1 MCASE
6 RSESARSCNFSCGTT
21 PCGVSCQATS
31 WRSVTWRGR
40 KLSETKSIGIH
51 SYQGDGDL
59 HEFGPR
65 FESRFDEG
73 QLTRSVIGEGDGDRR
88 GADLLPVENHLGPGR
103 IRPHDQS
110 AVNATAQRAS
120 PAEGGQ
126 DQHQRPSSVPGQG
139 RARPAVPGRAQRR
152 PHRLANGA
160 VPRGWL
166 GSGIVN
172 ASSKTAT
179 RRLGSGEGDTPC
191 AVWICG
197 RILFVD
203 PRRCQI
209 SPPASERP
217 LAVSVSIATTGFTQ
231 RRNGTS
237 ALLGKTGPDKINLM
251 RWDQPIRYASVSDI
265 GFRRRNNQDSY
276 AVRMC
281 SDAEIWREHG
291 HLLMVADGMGGHA
304 VGELA
309 SKIAADTVCHT
320 FYKIRNTEVPDA
332 LKQALETANAAINER
347 GSLNRDFA
355 RMGTTC
361 TALALCPQGAV
372 IGHVGDS
379 RLYRVRGDRIDQLTA
394 DHSVQ
399 WELMRQGR
407 LRPDEVFL
415 HESRHV
421 ITRSLGPEPV
431 VQVDIEG
438 PYAVLP
444 GDVYLICSDGLTGHV
459 QDAEIGIIA
468 SELPPPEACRMLV
481 NLANLRGGSDNVTVV
496 IARVANVAGSDAE
509 EETAAPTPSLGWGWI
524 ITIWCLALLFVA
536 GVVSF
541 LFEHPLQGVC
551 LLAAA
556 SFLESG
562 RSPTGSSGGRVA
574 REKRGKREWRRPS
587 GGRIA
592 RRPRGQA
599 SRS

>member
-1 MCASE
+1 
-6 RSESARSCNFSCGTT
+6 
-21 PCGVSCQATS
+21 
-31 WRSVTWRGR
+31 VT
-40 KLSETKSIGIH
+40 
-51 SYQGDGDL
+51 
-59 HEFGPR
+59 
-65 FESRFDEG
+65 
-73 QLTRSVIGEGDGDRR
+73 
-88 GADLLPVENHLGPGR
+88 
-103 IRPHDQS
+103 
-110 AVNATAQRAS
+110 
-120 PAEGGQ
+120 
-126 DQHQRPSSVPGQG
+126 
-139 RARPAVPGRAQRR
+139 
-152 PHRLANGA
+152 
-160 VPRGWL
+160 
-166 GSGIVN
+166 
-172 ASSKTAT
+172 
-179 RRLGSGEGDTPC
+179 
-191 AVWICG
+191 
-197 RILFVD
+197 
-203 PRRCQI
+203 
-209 SPPASERP
+209 
-217 LAVSVSIATTGFTQ
+217 VSIASTGFTQ
-231 RRNGTS
+231 RLGQS
-237 ALLGKTGPDKINLM
+237 GALLRKMGPIKINLM

-276 AVRMC
+276 AVRIC

-320 FYKIRNTEVPDA
+320 FFKIRNTEVPDA

-361 TALALCPQGAV
+361 TALVLCPQGAV

-438 PYAVLP
+438 PYAVMP

-468 SELPPPEACRMLV
+468 SELPPQEACRMLV

-496 IARVANVAGSDAE
+496 IARVASTAGSDAE
-509 EETAAPTPSLGWGWI
+509 DDTTPPPSGLGLGWI
-524 ITIWCLALLFVA
+524 ILIWCVALLFAA
-536 GVVSF
+536 GVSGI
-541 LFEHPLQGVC
+541 LLEYPLQGVY
-551 LLAAA
+551 LVAGAALVGVGAFAYWLERRSRHSQPTGEEGVETTVWRPYRSASARPSVAFLNHLASLEGELARAA
-556 SFLESG
+556 SEERWSIDWPAQQAARALARGSLEAKNYPKALSELAKVIDILMAG
-562 RSPTGSSGGRVA
+562 LLQYRRQVQRQSKWGKPSTPTPTPTPSPTPRTSPSPGPNAASPSP
-574 REKRGKREWRRPS
+574 EQQPDERGV
-587 GGRIA
+587 
-592 RRPRGQA
+592 
-599 SRS
+599 

>member
-1 MCASE
+1 M
-6 RSESARSCNFSCGTT
+6 
-21 PCGVSCQATS
+21 
-31 WRSVTWRGR
+31 
-40 KLSETKSIGIH
+40 
-51 SYQGDGDL
+51 
-59 HEFGPR
+59 
-65 FESRFDEG
+65 
-73 QLTRSVIGEGDGDRR
+73 
-88 GADLLPVENHLGPGR
+88 
-103 IRPHDQS
+103 
-110 AVNATAQRAS
+110 
-120 PAEGGQ
+120 
-126 DQHQRPSSVPGQG
+126 
-139 RARPAVPGRAQRR
+139 
-152 PHRLANGA
+152 
-160 VPRGWL
+160 
-166 GSGIVN
+166 
-172 ASSKTAT
+172 
-179 RRLGSGEGDTPC
+179 
-191 AVWICG
+191 
-197 RILFVD
+197 
-203 PRRCQI
+203 
-209 SPPASERP
+209 
-217 LAVSVSIATTGFTQ
+217 
-231 RRNGTS
+231 
-237 ALLGKTGPDKINLM
+237 GPDKINLM

-347 GSLNRDFA
+347 GSHNRDFA

-372 IGHVGDS
+372 IAHVGDS
-379 RLYRVRGDRIDQLTA
+379 RLYRIRGDRIDQLTA

-431 VQVDIEG
+431 VQVDVEG

-496 IARVANVAGSDAE
+496 IARVSHTSGTEAE
-509 EETAAPTPSLGWGWI
+509 EEIPTPAAPGMGLGWI
-524 ITIWCLALLFVA
+524 ITIWCVALLFAAGVIGFLIQKPIEGVYLVA
-536 GVVSF
+536 GATFCAV
-541 LFEHPLQGVC
+541 
-551 LLAAA
+551 AAFA
-556 SFLESG
+556 YWLE
-562 RSPTGSSGGRVA
+562 
-574 REKRGKREWRRPS
+574 
-587 GGRIA
+587 
-592 RRPRGQA
+592 RRPRRPQSAGEEGIETTVWRPYRTASARPSVAFLNHLASLEGELARAASEERWSIDWPAQQA
-599 SRS
+599 ARALARGSIEAKNYPKALSELAKVIDILMAGLLQYRRQVQRQSKWGKPTTPSPSAKTSPTPVPKPGPAAEELPDERGT